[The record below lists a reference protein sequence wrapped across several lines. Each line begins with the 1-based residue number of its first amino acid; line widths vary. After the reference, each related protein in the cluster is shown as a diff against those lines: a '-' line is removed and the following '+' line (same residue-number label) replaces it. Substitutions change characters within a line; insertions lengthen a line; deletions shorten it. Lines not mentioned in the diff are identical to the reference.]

1 MSDSPDLPVVWGVQD
16 GIAVVRFNLPAQRNP
31 MTPAVQSGL
40 ADALSHLASVSEVRA
55 MVLTGEGTA
64 FSAGGDMDLMR
75 ALPTLAT
82 DDAEAA
88 LAGIYPPFLSLL
100 DFPAPTIAAVNGA
113 AVGGGLGIALLC
125 DIRVAA
131 ATATFSAPFGMVGLP
146 PGMGLTFLLPHLLG
160 TANALELL
168 LTSSSWDAETAER
181 RGLVS
186 SVVKSDDLLDEAL
199 RVARK
204 VTAASP
210 QVIDEVIQ
218 HVRRPLRSQ
227 VHEALSREV
236 VAQARAVRHPDYME
250 GLDAILEKRKPS
262 FGGNSGA

>member
-1 MSDSPDLPVVWGVQD
+1 MPESPELPVMRHVQD

-40 ADALSHLASVSEVRA
+40 AEALSQLASVPELRA
-55 MVLTGEGTA
+55 LILTGEGTA
-64 FSAGGDMDLMR
+64 FSAGGDMELMR
-75 ALPTLAT
+75 TLPTLST
-82 DDAEAA
+82 DDAENA
-88 LAGIYPPFLSLL
+88 LAAIYPPFLSLL

-125 DIRVAA
+125 DIRIASV
-131 ATATFSAPFGMVGLP
+131 TATFSAPFGLVGLP

-168 LTSSSWDAETAER
+168 LTSSSWDADTAER

-186 SVVKSDDLLDEAL
+186 SVVNSDDLLEEAL
-199 RVARK
+199 RLARK
-204 VTAASP
+204 VAAASP
-210 QVIDEVIQ
+210 QVISEVIQ

-227 VHEALSREV
+227 VHDALSREV
-236 VAQARAVRHPDYME
+236 VAQARAVRHPDYKE
-250 GLDAILEKRKPS
+250 GLDAILEKRRPN
-262 FGGNSGA
+262 FGGTAQP